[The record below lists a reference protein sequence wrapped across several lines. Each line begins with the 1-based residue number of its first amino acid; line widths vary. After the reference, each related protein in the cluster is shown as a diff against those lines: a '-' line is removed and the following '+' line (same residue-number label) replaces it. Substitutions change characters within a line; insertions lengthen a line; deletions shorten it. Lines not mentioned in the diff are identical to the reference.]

1 MMAVTARLMTVD
13 KAAFLAFTTLCTRP
27 VTSTNGADELL
38 TDLEILLDELP
49 PLDLGGSSTVLPFP
63 ACETDGIRLAPV
75 CFLDEGR
82 LQTVNLWVCGGKRAQ
97 TAAQQRAQLFRLLRA
112 QDPCPDTQKPVQLKC
127 PFGFILIATEPRT
140 GRAFLR
146 VLYQAA

>member
-1 MMAVTARLMTVD
+1 MPLLNMQSGELTLGGGLHLTAGQKRE
-13 KAAFLAFTTLCTRP
+13 
-27 VTSTNGADELL
+27 ELL

-49 PLDLGGSSTVLPFP
+49 QLDLSGSSATLPFP
-63 ACETDGIRLAPV
+63 ACETDGVRLAPV
-75 CFLDEGR
+75 CFLHEDK

-97 TAAQQRAQLFRLLRA
+97 TAAQQRAQLFRLLHA
-112 QDPCPDTQKPVQLKC
+112 QDPCPDTQKPLRLKC